1 MRNGLVIAGI
11 IIVASGLLLNSQTA
25 LLSRSIMSETQTFDV
40 PESGLMVQVI
50 RVTKGDV
57 VQVYVDVQSEGG
69 VYLRVDRVYFYVGP
83 RTETGGIKQTYTTT
97 VYDPGLV
104 TGHEEARLTADLSGH
119 FNVLL
124 NNTAYPGSRAVTV
137 RHFFERSRN
146 VEYIA
151 LVLRNIS
158 ILIGGAFLIVGL
170 LELRE
175 ERASLESAPELAQ
188 GPK

>member
-1 MRNGLVIAGI
+1 
-11 IIVASGLLLNSQTA
+11 
-25 LLSRSIMSETQTFDV
+25 MSETQTFDV

-57 VQVYVDVQSEGG
+57 VQVYVNVQGEEG
-69 VYLRVDRVYFYVGP
+69 VYLKVDRVYFYVGP

-97 VYDPGLV
+97 VFDPGLV
-104 TGHEEARLTADLSGH
+104 TGHEEAHLTADLSGH

-146 VEYIA
+146 LEYIV

-175 ERASLESAPELAQ
+175 ERASVESAPELAQ
-188 GPK
+188 GPQ

>member
-11 IIVASGLLLNSQTA
+11 IIVASGLILNSQTA
-25 LLSRSIMSETQTFDV
+25 LLARSIMSETQTFDV

-50 RVTKGDV
+50 RISKGDV
-57 VQVYVDVQSEGG
+57 VHVAVDVQGEGG
-69 VYLRVDRVYFYVGP
+69 VYIRVDRVYFYVGP
-83 RTETGGIKQTYTTT
+83 RTETGGIKQTYATT

-137 RHFFERSRN
+137 RHLFERSRN

-158 ILIGGAFLIVGL
+158 ILIGGAFLIVGV
-170 LELRE
+170 LELWE
-175 ERASLESAPELAQ
+175 ERSGNEAPPEHPQ
-188 GPK
+188 GRQ